1 MRHKPLGTNDRDS
14 EGRGRTAVITGASSG
29 IGRCLTELLA
39 AKGYDVVPVARR
51 RERLDALAED
61 IQQHWQV
68 SARPIIADLADPN
81 GVTQIVTELQHRHTH
96 VDVLVN
102 NAGYTLGGRFAETVW
117 DDQERFLRV
126 LALAPTELTH
136 RLLPGMV
143 ESRWGRILNVA
154 SISALAP
161 SSPQS
166 VLYCASKSLL
176 HKFTEGLAIENA
188 EHNVTCTVSMPGFT
202 ATEIFQ
208 ASGWGGGIENSRAV
222 KALMMA
228 PETVA
233 RQAYSAM
240 MAGRPTIVHGWQHK
254 TIGLLWLHAP
264 PPIRRR
270 LSAFTADLPLTR

>member
-1 MRHKPLGTNDRDS
+1 MTWFPSPDAANVSTRSPK
-14 EGRGRTAVITGASSG
+14 ISSSAW
-29 IGRCLTELLA
+29 E
-39 AKGYDVVPVARR
+39 
-51 RERLDALAED
+51 
-61 IQQHWQV
+61 V
-68 SARPIIADLADPN
+68 SARPIVADLAEPDS
-81 GVTQIVTELQHRHTH
+81 VTQIFAELQHRHTR

-136 RLLPGMV
+136 CLLPGMI
-143 ESRWGRILNVA
+143 ERRWGRILNVA

-222 KALMMA
+222 RALMMA

-240 MAGRPTIVHGWQHK
+240 MAGRPTVVHGWQHEDHRP
-254 TIGLLWLHAP
+254 LVAACPSANPAP
-264 PPIRRR
+264 AQRIHRTPAPRPLKCRNGQ
-270 LSAFTADLPLTR
+270 LPVALGSPQRAQWCAG

>member
-1 MRHKPLGTNDRDS
+1 MRHRPIGAGDRGS
-14 EGRGRTAVITGASSG
+14 EGRGRTALITGASSG
-29 IGRCLTELLA
+29 IGRSLTELLA

-51 RERLDALAED
+51 RERLDTLAED
-61 IQQHWQV
+61 IEGHWQV
-68 SARPIIADLADPN
+68 SARPIIADLADPDS
-81 GVTQIVTELQHRHTH
+81 VSHIVTELRRRHTH
-96 VDVLVN
+96 IDVLVN
-102 NAGYTLGGRFAETVW
+102 NAGYTLGGRFAETTW

-143 ESRWGRILNVA
+143 ERRWGRILNVA

-176 HKFTEGLAIENA
+176 HKLTEGLAIENA
-188 EHNVTCTVSMPGFT
+188 KHNVTCTVSMPGFT

-208 ASGWGGGIENSRAV
+208 AAGWGGGIENTRAI
-222 KALMMA
+222 KALMMT

-240 MAGRPTIVHGWQHK
+240 MAGRTSIVHGWQHK
-254 TIGLLWLHAP
+254 TIGLFWLHAP

-270 LSAFTADLPLTR
+270 LSAFTAELPLSH